1 MKIIL
6 EISAINYDQ
15 EKERLTNALDE
26 LQNLFKISG
35 GYELSNP
42 VSRFG
47 WTFFKVWLRPNL
59 LVCINEKFAD
69 MIKKSKGQKS
79 EEKFSRFMSDF
90 FESRGCNIKLKL
102 VEET

>member
-6 EISAINYDQ
+6 EISAIDYDK
-15 EKERLTNALDE
+15 EKECIVKALDD
-26 LQNLFKISG
+26 LQNLCKVTG
-35 GYELSNP
+35 GYELGNP
-42 VSRFG
+42 MSRFG

-59 LVCINEKFAD
+59 FVCINEKFAD

-79 EEKFSRFMSDF
+79 EKFSRFMSDF

-102 VEET
+102 VEA